1 MSKETTERLQKF
13 LSQAGVG
20 SRRKAETMIE
30 EGRVMVNGQVAKLGQ
45 KVDGAKDH
53 IFLDSRRM
61 RKPDVPKIILVLNKP
76 VGFTCT
82 HGDPFAKKTIYELLP
97 RNFQLDSSLH
107 CAGRLDRDSQ
117 GLVVITNDG
126 DLTYTLTHPSNKVL
140 KYYKVVL
147 NKAFPLGVEEK
158 MIKGVRDEG
167 ELLRA
172 QAVIPNPRKP
182 RELEITLNHGKKR
195 EIRRLLKQLGFD
207 VLQLERFKIGKL
219 GIQGLRSGSVKR
231 LTGAEKKLLLA

>member
-13 LSQAGVG
+13 LAQAGVG

-61 RKPDVPKIILVLNKP
+61 RKPDVPKIVLVLNKP

-82 HGDPFAKKTIYELLP
+82 HGDRFAKKTIYELLP
-97 RNFQLDSSLH
+97 RNFQVDTSLH

-126 DLTYTLTHPSNKVL
+126 DLTFTLTHPSNKVL